1 MEAYS
6 LDAISR
12 DLRPLSDIADTNASK
27 DYILFRVEQLLEQL
41 IYFHKIRDLEIDN
54 VVYNNLCEVI
64 EQLHVEVASCDDGGQ
79 VGRPLLD
86 LSTEAVETYLLV
98 GLTVREIADLL
109 GVSER
114 TVHRRMSEHGIRV
127 CDMNNSID
135 NATLDAA
142 VTEILGCHPNS
153 GYKMMLGHLRA
164 LGIKVQ
170 RVRVQESMRRV
181 DPQGIVVR
189 TLQLQTV
196 RRRRYSVPAPNS
208 LWHIDGNHKLIR
220 WRVVVHGGIDGF
232 SRLIVYLQ
240 AATNNRATTVLNSFM
255 RAVQTYGVPSRVR
268 SDKGGENVEVARYM
282 VSHRGVNCNAHITG
296 RSTHNQRI
304 ERLWRDV
311 FGGVLDLFYSCF
323 CNMESQG
330 LLNPDDEIHIY
341 ALHWSFLPHIQSH
354 LEFFMDGWN
363 HHTLRTERNQSP
375 LQLWTLN
382 QRAEHESSQT
392 QNMALTGMVHMVI
405 TM

>member
-1 MEAYS
+1 
-6 LDAISR
+6 
-12 DLRPLSDIADTNASK
+12 
-27 DYILFRVEQLLEQL
+27 
-41 IYFHKIRDLEIDN
+41 
-54 VVYNNLCEVI
+54 
-64 EQLHVEVASCDDGGQ
+64 
-79 VGRPLLD
+79 
-86 LSTEAVETYLLV
+86 
-98 GLTVREIADLL
+98 
-109 GVSER
+109 
-114 TVHRRMSEHGIRV
+114 MSEHGIRV

-382 QRAEHESSQT
+382 QRAEHESSQPDT
-392 QNMALTGMVHMVI
+392 EYGIDWDGPHGHHHVGVTVPEVQLPQALTPEEIQQLPEPRGPFSDVLNVYSETVSVLHEIFGLV
-405 TM
+405 